1 MNDVNVGKLDRVLL
15 RDVWKHEEYD
25 FTRWLQDNVDV
36 LGDVVGFTLE
46 NVEREQAAGTFS
58 IDLVAEDEGGNK
70 VIIENQLEKSNH
82 DHLGKVLTYLVA
94 LGAKT
99 AVWIVSEP
107 RPEHVAA
114 VAWLNDSSDARFYLV
129 KVEAVRIGNSPPA
142 PLLTLIVGPSAESE
156 ALAKSKQ
163 EFAERYTERHNWWTR
178 LVARPDAKTHK
189 HITPGSYSWI
199 GTSSGVRG
207 LNLNFTVLQDE
218 NGAELYID
226 RGSGAEAENKSIFD
240 QLEKHKAEIEAK
252 FGGPVL
258 WQRLDDRRAS
268 RIKVSF
274 PGGYRSPE
282 SEWDDIQ
289 SRQVDGMNRLNSAL
303 QPYLKAL
310 KLAT

>member
-1 MNDVNVGKLDRVLL
+1 
-15 RDVWKHEEYD
+15 
-25 FTRWLQDNVDV
+25 
-36 LGDVVGFTLE
+36 
-46 NVEREQAAGTFS
+46 
-58 IDLVAEDEGGNK
+58 
-70 VIIENQLEKSNH
+70 
-82 DHLGKVLTYLVA
+82 
-94 LGAKT
+94 
-99 AVWIVSEP
+99 
-107 RPEHVAA
+107 
-114 VAWLNDSSDARFYLV
+114 
-129 KVEAVRIGNSPPA
+129 
-142 PLLTLIVGPSAESE
+142 VGPSEETE
-156 ALAKSKQ
+156 ALAKTKK

-178 LVARPDAKTHK
+178 LVARPDAKLHK

-218 NGAELYID
+218 NVVELYID

-252 FGGPVL
+252 FGGPL
-258 WQRLDDRRAS
+258 SWQRLDDRRAS

-282 SEWDDIQ
+282 NEWDDIQ

-303 QPYLKAL
+303 QPYLKGL